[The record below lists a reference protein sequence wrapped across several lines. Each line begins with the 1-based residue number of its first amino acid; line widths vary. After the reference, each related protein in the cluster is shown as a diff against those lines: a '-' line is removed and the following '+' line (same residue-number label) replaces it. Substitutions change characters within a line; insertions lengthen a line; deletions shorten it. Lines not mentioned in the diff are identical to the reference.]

1 MRQVKR
7 KRTCEYP
14 GRSCGRIGEKM
25 RSNNEPQEVSRGHST
40 GKKLGMTEQSLVPSK
55 LQKEVSMMN
64 GNTAKRRAAHKEI
77 VRNTKGMR
85 ERRVLAVRKER
96 NRAVRICLKGS

>member
-1 MRQVKR
+1 
-7 KRTCEYP
+7 
-14 GRSCGRIGEKM
+14 
-25 RSNNEPQEVSRGHST
+25 
-40 GKKLGMTEQSLVPSK
+40 
-55 LQKEVSMMN
+55 MMN

-96 NRAVRICLKGS
+96 NRAVRICLKGF